1 MKVKSIGG
9 SILQMTEEICA
20 HYDHCGGCS
29 TQKILY
35 PKQLKDK
42 KEMLIEVFNEKKV
55 KTDDFEGI
63 LASPEIYEYR
73 NNMEFS
79 FGDLKKDG
87 KLQLGM
93 HPRGRRFDVIT
104 VDQCQ
109 LVDQDFRKI
118 LSTILKYC
126 RKNQFKKYHIKLREG
141 FLRNL
146 VIRKGINTGEV
157 IANLITTSQ
166 VDHDFTPLANQL
178 KNLSLKGEL
187 VGFIQTIND
196 DFSDQVSCDEMKI
209 YHGRNYFYDQL
220 LDYKF
225 KIDSLSFF
233 QTNTKGAELLY
244 SEAKKYIGSA
254 KDKIVYDL
262 YCGAGTISQSI
273 ANNAD
278 QIYGIEIDKEAAER
292 AAENAELNNVKNT
305 KYIAGDV
312 LEEIQNIDEK
322 ADLIIIDPPRP
333 GINPKAL
340 AKIASVNANEILYI
354 SCNPKSLARDL
365 KELKI
370 HNYQLEKFKAIDM
383 FPHTKHLE
391 VITLLKKV

>member
-1 MKVKSIGG
+1 MKD
-9 SILQMTEEICA
+9 ICV
-20 HYDHCGGCS
+20 HYDRCGGCS
-29 TQKILY
+29 TQDIPY
-35 PKQLKDK
+35 EKQLENK
-42 KEMLIEVFNEKKV
+42 KEMLLDLFKEKEIEIEN
-55 KTDDFEGI
+55 FEDI

-79 FGDLKKDG
+79 FGDLKKG
-87 KLQLGM
+87 GELQLGM

-104 VDQCQ
+104 VDHCL
-109 LVDQDFRKI
+109 LVDQDFRDI

-126 RKNQFKKYHIKLREG
+126 RKNNFKKYHIKLRDG

-157 IANLITTSQ
+157 VANLITTSQ
-166 VDHDFTPLANQL
+166 VDHDFTTLVEEL
-178 KNLSLKGEL
+178 KSLDLKGEL

-220 LDYKF
+220 LDNKF

-244 SEAKKYIGSA
+244 SEAEKYIGSA
-254 KDKIVYDL
+254 KDKVVFDL

-273 ANNAD
+273 AAD
-278 QIYGIEIDKEAAER
+278 AAKIYGIEIDQEAAER
-292 AAENAELNNVKNT
+292 ATENANFNNVNNT
-305 KYIAGDV
+305 EYIAGDV
-312 LEEIQNIDEK
+312 LKEINNIQEQ

-340 AKIASVNANEILYI
+340 SKIAAADADEILYI

-365 KELKI
+365 KELEV
-370 HNYQLEKFKAIDM
+370 HNYSLKKFKAIDM

>member
-1 MKVKSIGG
+1 MKD
-9 SILQMTEEICA
+9 ICV
-20 HYDHCGGCS
+20 HYDRCGGCS
-29 TQKILY
+29 TQDIPY
-35 PKQLKDK
+35 EKQLENK
-42 KEMLIEVFNEKKV
+42 KEMLLDLFNEKELDTENFGDV
-55 KTDDFEGI
+55 S
-63 LASPEIYEYR
+63 ASPEIYEYR

-104 VDQCQ
+104 VDHCL
-109 LVDQDFRKI
+109 LVDQDFRDI
-118 LSTILKYC
+118 LSTILEYC
-126 RKNQFKKYHIKLREG
+126 RKNNFKKYHIKLRDG

-146 VIRKGINTGEV
+146 VVRKGINTGEV
-157 IANLITTSQ
+157 VANLITTSQ
-166 VDHDFTPLANQL
+166 IDHDFTPLVENL
-178 KNLSLKGEL
+178 KSLNLKGEL

-220 LDYKF
+220 LDNKF

-244 SEAKKYIGSA
+244 SEAEKYIGSA
-254 KDKIVYDL
+254 KDKLVFDL

-273 ANNAD
+273 AAD
-278 QIYGIEIDKEAAER
+278 AAKIYGIEIDQEAAER
-292 AAENAELNNVKNT
+292 AAENANLNDVKNT

-312 LEEIQNIDEK
+312 LKEINNIQEQ

-340 AKIASVNANEILYI
+340 SKIAAANADEILYI

-365 KELKI
+365 KELET
-370 HNYQLEKFKAIDM
+370 HNYSLEKFKAVNM

-391 VITLLKKV
+391 VITLLKKI

>member
-1 MKVKSIGG
+1 MKD
-9 SILQMTEEICA
+9 ICV
-20 HYDHCGGCS
+20 HYDRCGGCS
-29 TQKILY
+29 TQDIPY
-35 PKQLKDK
+35 EKQLEDK
-42 KEMLIEVFNEKKV
+42 KEMLLDLFKEKEIDIEN
-55 KTDDFEGI
+55 FEDI

-79 FGDLKKDG
+79 FGDLKKG
-87 KLQLGM
+87 GELQLGM

-104 VDQCQ
+104 VDHCL
-109 LVDQDFRKI
+109 LVDHDFREI
-118 LSTILKYC
+118 LSTILEYC
-126 RKNQFKKYHIKLREG
+126 RKNDFKKYHIKLRDG

-157 IANLITTSQ
+157 VANLITTSQ
-166 VDHDFTPLANQL
+166 VDHDFTTLVEEL
-178 KNLSLKGEL
+178 KSLDLKGEL

-220 LDYKF
+220 LDNKF

-244 SEAKKYIGSA
+244 SEAEKYIGSA
-254 KDKIVYDL
+254 KDKVVFDL

-273 ANNAD
+273 AAD
-278 QIYGIEIDKEAAER
+278 AAKIYGIEIDQEAAER
-292 AAENAELNNVKNT
+292 AAENANLNNVNNT
-305 KYIAGDV
+305 EYIAGDV
-312 LEEIQNIDEK
+312 LKEINNIQK
-322 ADLIIIDPPRP
+322 QADLIIIDPPRP

-340 AKIASVNANEILYI
+340 SKIAAADADEILYI

-365 KELKI
+365 KELEI
-370 HNYQLEKFKAIDM
+370 HNYSLEKFKAVDM

-391 VITLLKKV
+391 VITLLKKI

>member
-1 MKVKSIGG
+1 MKD
-9 SILQMTEEICA
+9 ICV
-20 HYDHCGGCS
+20 HYDRCGGCS
-29 TQKILY
+29 TQDIPY
-35 PKQLKDK
+35 EKQLENK
-42 KEMLIEVFNEKKV
+42 KEMLLDLFNEKELDTENFGDV
-55 KTDDFEGI
+55 S
-63 LASPEIYEYR
+63 ASPEIYEYR

-104 VDQCQ
+104 VDHCL
-109 LVDQDFRKI
+109 LVDQDFRDI
-118 LSTILKYC
+118 LSTILEYC
-126 RKNQFKKYHIKLREG
+126 RKNNFKKYHIKLRDG

-146 VIRKGINTGEV
+146 VVRKGINTGEV
-157 IANLITTSQ
+157 VANLITTSQ
-166 VDHDFTPLANQL
+166 IDHDFTPLVENL
-178 KNLSLKGEL
+178 KSLNLKGEL

-220 LDYKF
+220 LDNKF

-244 SEAKKYIGSA
+244 SEAEKYIGSA
-254 KDKIVYDL
+254 KDKLVFDL

-273 ANNAD
+273 AAD
-278 QIYGIEIDKEAAER
+278 AAKIYGIEIDQEAAER
-292 AAENAELNNVKNT
+292 AAENANLNDVKNT

-312 LEEIQNIDEK
+312 LKEINNIQEQ

-340 AKIASVNANEILYI
+340 SKIADANADEILYI

-365 KELKI
+365 KELEL
-370 HNYQLEKFKAIDM
+370 HNYKLQKFKAIDM

-391 VITLLKKV
+391 VISLLKKE

>member
-1 MKVKSIGG
+1 LVKNKD
-9 SILQMTEEICA
+9 LCV
-20 HYDHCGGCS
+20 HYDRCGGCS
-29 TQKILY
+29 IQEVPY
-35 PKQLKDK
+35 SKQLENK
-42 KEMLIEVFNEKKV
+42 KNTLLDIFKEKEI
-55 KTDDFEGI
+55 DIDNFEGI
-63 LASPEIYEYR
+63 LASPDIYEYR

-79 FGDLKKDG
+79 FGDLKKGG

-93 HPRGRRFDVIT
+93 HPRGRMFDVIT
-104 VDQCQ
+104 VDQCL
-109 LVDQDFRKI
+109 LVDQDFRDI
-118 LSTILKYC
+118 LSTIIDYC
-126 RKNQFKKYHIKLREG
+126 RTNEFKKYHVKLREG

-157 IANLITTSQ
+157 AANLVTTSQ
-166 VDHDFTPLANQL
+166 QDHDFSPLTEKL
-178 KNLSLKGEL
+178 KTLALKGEL
-187 VGFIQTIND
+187 VGFVQTIND
-196 DFSDQVSCDEMKI
+196 GFSDQVSCDEMKI

-220 LDYKF
+220 LDNKF

-244 SEAKKYIGSA
+244 SEAEKYIGSA
-254 KDKIVYDL
+254 KEKIVYDL

-273 ANNAD
+273 AAD
-278 QIYGIEIDKEAAER
+278 AAKIYGIEIDPDAAER
-292 AAENAELNNVKNT
+292 AAENAEINNVQNT

-312 LEEIQNIDEK
+312 LEEINNIDQQP
-322 ADLIIIDPPRP
+322 DLLIIDPPRP

-340 AKIASVNANEILYI
+340 AKIAAVDSDEILYI

-365 KELKI
+365 KELEI
-370 HNYQLEKFKAIDM
+370 HNYRLKKFKAVDM